1 MEKDRDTGAMRSASL
16 AQQGPSEKPFLRCFG
31 AHGTLAPQRNRA
43 LQPLCHE
50 HHLEMRLTQVP
61 LHAGNELAQTLVYA
75 CPEPDCLV
83 HYHGSRGYFV
93 VTDNGNGADR
103 DVLPE
108 VWCSQDGLP
117 MYLAEVL
124 PTQRSF
130 RLWRCPQCNS
140 SHRNEDELQQ
150 APSAGNTCGYQPEN

>member
-1 MEKDRDTGAMRSASL
+1 MEKDTGAMQSASL
-16 AQQGPSEKPFLRCFG
+16 AQGPSEKPLLMCS
-31 AHGTLAPQRNRA
+31 GTHRVSALQRNRA

-61 LHAGNELAQTLVYA
+61 LQTGSEPEQTLVYA

-83 HYHGSRGYFV
+83 HYNSSRGYFAV
-93 VTDNGNGADR
+93 VHNGNGTDDR
-103 DVLPE
+103 DMMPE

-124 PTQRSF
+124 PAHRSF

-150 APSAGNTCGYQPEN
+150 APSAGNTSGYQPEN